1 LKRIEKESNE
11 KEREEKKTSF
21 LTQQKLEKQKK
32 IDFEAF

>member
-11 KEREEKKTSF
+11 KEREKQRSF
-21 LTQQKLEKQKK
+21 GPNKNLKSKKK